1 MRIGTGA
8 NREQGTREQGVGG
21 NGRESGRANVCSC
34 LTALS
39 IFLQSRSFPTGQ
51 FNLPGFSAAYKKDVS
66 GKSGGLL
73 VYVNSS
79 IQSKLLKVPDCL
91 SNIQVIPVEVNLR
104 KQKWLLVAIY
114 TPPS

>member
-39 IFLQSRSFPTGQ
+39 IFLQSVIQNQVGLSQQGSLTYQDLVHPI
-51 FNLPGFSAAYKKDVS
+51 KKMYR
-66 GKSGGLL
+66 GR
-73 VYVNSS
+73 
-79 IQSKLLKVPDCL
+79 
-91 SNIQVIPVEVNLR
+91 VEDYLFMLTVTSHLNC
-104 KQKWLLVAIY
+104 
-114 TPPS
+114 